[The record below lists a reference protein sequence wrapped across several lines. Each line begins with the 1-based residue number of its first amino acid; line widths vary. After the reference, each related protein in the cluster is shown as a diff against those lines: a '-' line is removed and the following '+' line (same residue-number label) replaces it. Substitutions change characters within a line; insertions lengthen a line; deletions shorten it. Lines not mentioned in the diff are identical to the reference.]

1 MIYIIL
7 MFAFESGHQ
16 QKNRELKK
24 IFDSKRNEEISLCSL
39 LKRILRVDMITL
51 CKCVGES

>member
-1 MIYIIL
+1 
-7 MFAFESGHQ
+7 MFAFESGQQ

-24 IFDSKRNEEISLCSL
+24 IFDSKRYEEIRLYSL
-39 LKRILRVDMITL
+39 LKRILGVDMITL